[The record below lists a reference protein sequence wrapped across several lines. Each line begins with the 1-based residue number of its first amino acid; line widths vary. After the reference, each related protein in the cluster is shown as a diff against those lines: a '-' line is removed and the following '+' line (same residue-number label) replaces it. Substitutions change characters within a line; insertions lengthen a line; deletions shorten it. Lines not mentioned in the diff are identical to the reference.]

1 MTWGG
6 SLVKQNKYF
15 IIRSGDICAS
25 VCLSTDCSFVTVGP
39 KRANRTSWKL
49 WGEGRQSKFEAQ
61 MITPECVYVETRSFV
76 FTGSSW
82 FQWCPRTNR
91 PTWSSCKFV
100 CFFFKWH
107 FYLYQS
113 TLYILWIF
121 FFLSQGTEGI
131 RGRQGLQGDKG
142 DDVSCSFMHLYK
154 VIYIYSYYIQLHTYN
169 CWFFFLGCSGTKGWA
184 RKSRGKRRYCKW
196 PVHIHWA

>member
-61 MITPECVYVETRSFV
+61 MITPECIYVETRSFV

-113 TLYILWIF
+113 TLYILWF
-121 FFLSQGTEGI
+121 FFFSPRAQRESVDVRDCKEI
-131 RGRQGLQGDKG
+131 R
-142 DDVSCSFMHLYK
+142 VTMWVVASC
-154 VIYIYSYYIQLHTYN
+154 IYIKSYTYIHIIYSYTHIIAD
-169 CWFFFLGCSGTKGWA
+169 FFF
-184 RKSRGKRRYCKW
+184 
-196 PVHIHWA
+196 